1 MVLLSGSSRV
11 RGNLHARFPGEDEVA
26 TPRPYPTDAGLRPL
40 NFDNQSFKKR
50 CNDEKSIG
58 TVLLNV
64 WSR

>member
-1 MVLLSGSSRV
+1 
-11 RGNLHARFPGEDEVA
+11 
-26 TPRPYPTDAGLRPL
+26 L